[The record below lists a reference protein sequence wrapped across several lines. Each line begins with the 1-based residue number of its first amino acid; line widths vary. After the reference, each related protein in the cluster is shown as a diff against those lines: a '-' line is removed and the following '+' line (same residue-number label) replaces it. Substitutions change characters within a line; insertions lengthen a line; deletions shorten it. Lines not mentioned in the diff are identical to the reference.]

1 MRGLAQRYF
10 PAKYLRLSKEDGKA
24 ESQSIQTQ
32 REMLDKYLKDH
43 GWRAVDE
50 YVDDGYSG
58 TDFDRPNFKRL
69 MADIEMGKINLVIV
83 KDLSRLGRNYIDLGK
98 IMEELFPKYNVR
110 LIAVNDGYDSNDE
123 RASDFAPLKNY
134 FNEMYAKDTSR
145 KIRAIL
151 NMKAQNGEPRNTVF
165 PIFGYNY
172 NVAFERIPDA
182 ETGPIVQM
190 IYKKLIELGSTG
202 LVAKYLTADKV
213 KTPRYYNAI
222 KFNYNKEKV
231 LALPE
236 EKLYTWTCGM
246 VRDIIVRE
254 EYLGVYK
261 TAQSSSLSFK
271 LKKRYENKNCYVFEN
286 RYEPLIDRNTWD
298 MAQKMIKVAKGSSVH
313 LEENAF
319 KGLIYC
325 ADCGKSMRFER
336 RTNNGFYDYRY
347 FCNKSDCEHTNSLTK
362 SVLETIVV
370 RDLMELKEYILSK
383 ESEFLDYAAQFDCKG
398 RDIKTDL
405 EKDIIR
411 MKSRCLEIDKYI
423 EKLFEQN
430 IQGNVPTS
438 TFSMMM
444 AKYKREKDALESDIK
459 ILTRRHN
466 AELENPTNQLRAKE
480 LVELF
485 KEFDETTVIQSNVVQ
500 KLIRKIDVKTRMING
515 SKHHRVFDMTIQYY
529 SCDNIIK
536 GFLTYG
542 R

>member
-1 MRGLAQRYF
+1 MRSLAQQYYV
-10 PAKYLRLSKEDGKA
+10 AKYLRLSKEDGKA

-32 REMLDKYLKDH
+32 REMLNKFIKEH
-43 GWRAVDE
+43 GWRIVDE

-58 TDFDRPNFKRL
+58 TDFDRPDFKRL
-69 MADIEMGKINLVIV
+69 MTDIEMGKINLVIV
-83 KDLSRLGRNYIDLGK
+83 KDLSRLGRNYIDLGR
-98 IMEELFPKYNVR
+98 IMEELFPKYNIR

-145 KIRAIL
+145 KIRSIL

-172 NVAFERIPDA
+172 NEAFERIPDP
-182 ETGPIVQM
+182 ETGPIVQL
-190 IYKKLIELGSTG
+190 IYKKVIELGSSG
-202 LVAKYLTADKV
+202 LVAKFLTSNKV
-213 KTPRYYNAI
+213 KTPRYYNAV

-231 LALPE
+231 LAMPE
-236 EKLYTWTCGM
+236 EKLYTWTAGM
-246 VRDIIVRE
+246 VRDIIVKE

-286 RYEPLIDRNTWD
+286 RYEPLIDRSTWD
-298 MAQKMIKVAKGSSVH
+298 LAQKMIKVAKGSSIH

-325 ADCGKSMRFER
+325 ADCGKTLRLER
-336 RTNNGFYDYRY
+336 RPNHGVYDYRY
-347 FCNKSDCEHTNSLTK
+347 YCNKSDCDHHNSITK
-362 SVLETIVV
+362 RVLETIVS
-370 RDLMELKEYILSK
+370 RDLLDLKDYILSK
-383 ESEFLDYAAQFDCKG
+383 ETEFLEYASNFDTKG
-398 RDIKTDL
+398 RDIKTDI
-405 EKDIIR
+405 E
-411 MKSRCLEIDKYI
+411 SEIFRLKNKCQEVDKYI

-430 IQGNVPTS
+430 IQGNLPSS

-444 AKYKREKDALESDIK
+444 SKYKREKDALENEIR
-459 ILTRRHN
+459 ILTRKHN
-466 AELENPTNQLRAKE
+466 AELLNPTNQLKAQE

-485 KEFDETTVIQSNVVQ
+485 KTFDESTVIQVNVIQ
-500 KLIRKIDVKTRMING
+500 KLIRRIDVKARLING
-515 SKHHRVFDMTIQYY
+515 SKHHRVFDLKIQYY

-536 GFLTYG
+536 GFLTYEK
-542 R
+542 